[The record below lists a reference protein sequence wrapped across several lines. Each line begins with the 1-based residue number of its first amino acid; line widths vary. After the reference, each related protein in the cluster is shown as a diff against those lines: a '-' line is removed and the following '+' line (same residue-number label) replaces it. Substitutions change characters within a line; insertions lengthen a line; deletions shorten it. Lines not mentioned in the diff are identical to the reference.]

1 MLRCPTCAAEIPAA
15 SRFCSRCGAAVNQ
28 PTVDDAGPTC
38 GSEPQPSSS
47 KSGSEEGRFPS
58 GAMFGERYRILGL
71 LGRGGMGEV
80 YRAFDLK
87 LDQTVALKFLPAA
100 TARDPRL
107 LERFRGEVRIARQ
120 VSHRNV
126 CRVHDIGE
134 AEGAAFISMEYVDG
148 ENLGSLLRQIGRM
161 PPDKAIEIARKLCAG
176 LAAAHEKGV
185 LHRDLKPANIML
197 DSQGQVRIMDF
208 GLAAAADAIAGGDI
222 RSGTPA
228 YMAPEQKEGREV
240 TVRSDIY
247 SLGLV
252 LHEIVT
258 GKKPGGSGPSLSK
271 DVDPAM
277 EKVIQRCL
285 DPNPRNR
292 FASALDIA
300 RALPGG
306 DPLAEALAAGET
318 PSPEMVAA
326 SEDTGALSVRATVA
340 CFAFVIVAL
349 IAAVYL
355 KDQRSVLHWLPESHS
370 PEVLQQKARDLAVRF
385 GYTDPP
391 QDDAFRFGI
400 DNAYTAHA
408 AENWTLEQYR
418 SRLASGWP
426 RLIGFLYRRSPR
438 YLVPIRA
445 DGIVTGSD
453 PPATVSGMVFI
464 ELDMQGRLNR
474 FGAVPPQLEESA
486 GASFDWTELFIAAG
500 LDRSQFQSA
509 EPQWIPLT
517 SFDSRAAWTGTLDG
531 APPVVVRIEAA
542 AWKGKPVDF
551 RIVLPW
557 TQPTRQQI
565 VPTTVGERARQ
576 WALVAIVAS
585 VFFIAGLLA
594 WRHYHSQR
602 GDLSGSVRLAA
613 FAAICTFLE
622 WFFTTH
628 HLPTTAEFGNMV
640 DAIRSSAFWALL
652 LGGLYLALE
661 PYVRRRWPQSL
672 ISWTR
677 LLAGGVRDPLVGAHA
692 LVGTALGIAVFLV
705 VSTVIELKGGPPAFQ
720 DGTSMNTLEGF
731 GTALGFGFG
740 FLTVVIMVAL
750 AAFFFLFLLRAA
762 LRRDWLAAVTVVA
775 FYLTLVF
782 RGGGIVGTISAG
794 VMGLIAV
801 WGALRFGVLAVVVA
815 GSVTT
820 LLVSF
825 PVTLDF
831 SAWYA
836 GPGFIALGAILA
848 LGVWSFRTALGGRK
862 LLKEDLLES

>member
-1 MLRCPTCAAEIPAA
+1 
-15 SRFCSRCGAAVNQ
+15 
-28 PTVDDAGPTC
+28 
-38 GSEPQPSSS
+38 
-47 KSGSEEGRFPS
+47 
-58 GAMFGERYRILGL
+58 
-71 LGRGGMGEV
+71 MGEV

-107 LERFRGEVRIARQ
+107 LERFRGEVRVARQ

-148 ENLGSLLRQIGRM
+148 EDLGSLLRQIGRM
-161 PPDKAIEIARKLCAG
+161 PPDKAVEIARKLCAG

-271 DVDPAM
+271 DVDPAV

-285 DPNPRNR
+285 DPNSRNR

-340 CFAFVIVAL
+340 CFALVAAAL

-355 KDQRSVLHWLPESHS
+355 KDQRSILHWLPAPHS
-370 PEVLQQKARDLAVRF
+370 PEVLEQKAREMAVRF

-391 QDDAFRFGI
+391 QDEAYSFSV
-400 DNAYTAHA
+400 DNAYITYA
-408 AENWTLEQYR
+408 AKNWTLEQYR
-418 SRLASGWP
+418 SRLATGWP
-426 RLIGFLYRRSPR
+426 RLIGFVYRRSPR
-438 YLVPIRA
+438 YLVPIRS
-445 DGIVTGSD
+445 DGSVTGND
-453 PPATVSGMVFI
+453 PPYTVSEMVAV
-464 ELDMQGRLNR
+464 ELDMQGRLYNLV
-474 FGAVPPQLEESA
+474 AVPPQVEGQDRGSL
-486 GASFDWTELFIAAG
+486 DWSELFTAAG
-500 LDRSQFQSA
+500 LDPGQFQPA
-509 EPQWIPLT
+509 EPQWIPPGG
-517 SFDSRAAWTGTLDG
+517 FDSRAAWTGSLPG
-531 APPVVVRIEAA
+531 EPPVAVRIEAA
-542 AWKGKPVDF
+542 AWKGRPVYF
-551 RIVLPW
+551 QIIRPW
-557 TQPTRQQI
+557 MRPTREQ
-565 VPTTVGERARQ
+565 VAPTTAGMRARQ
-576 WALVAIVAS
+576 WGLLAMLAT
-585 VFFIAGLLA
+585 VFCIAGLLA
-594 WRHYHSQR
+594 WRHYRSQR
-602 GDLSGSVRLAA
+602 GDLTGSARLGA
-613 FAAICTFLE
+613 FAAICTLLE
-622 WFFTTH
+622 WFFRTH
-628 HLPTTAEFGNMV
+628 HLPTTGEFGNLV
-640 DAIRSSAFWALL
+640 NAIRESAFWGLV
-652 LGGLYLALE
+652 LGGLYMALE

-677 LLAGGVRDPLVGAHA
+677 LLARGGTDPLVGAHA
-692 LVGTALGIAVFLV
+692 LVGMALGMAAFLV
-705 VSTVIELKGGPPAFQ
+705 VGTLIEWRGGPPAFQ
-720 DGTSMNTLEGF
+720 PVLSIVTLDSP
-731 GTALGFGFG
+731 GTALGFGLG
-740 FLTVVIMVAL
+740 ILTVVILVSL
-750 AAFFFLFLLRAA
+750 SAFFILFLLRVA
-762 LRRDWLAAVTVVA
+762 LRKDWLAAAAVVA
-775 FYLTLVF
+775 LFLALVN
-782 RGGGIVGTISAG
+782 RGSEMVAIIGGSVMIV
-794 VMGLIAV
+794 IAV
-801 WGALRFGVLAVVVA
+801 VVSLRFGVLAVVVA
-815 GSVTT
+815 AAAIT
-820 LLVSF
+820 LLQSF
-825 PVTLDF
+825 PITLDF

-836 GPGFIALGAILA
+836 PTGMIGLGAILA
-848 LGVWSFRTALGGRK
+848 LAIWSFRAALGGRK
-862 LLKEDLLES
+862 LFKEDILER